1 MSDLSPDDLSSD
13 ASALLDAARG
23 GFEPPA
29 EAKSRLRRGLATAVG
44 VATGA
49 VTSGAA
55 ATSAAATAATGSAAT
70 ATGLVAGG
78 SATASVVTAAGT
90 TATVAT
96 TSTVVG
102 TGIGATLTAKV
113 VVGLA
118 VAASVAF
125 GTVVVT
131 NNLDGPAASVPSAS
145 AQPSVAPSAAP
156 LAMVPKPVAEAVSVP
171 TVTPPASVALPVAPE
186 PPPLVRPTAPPSIV
200 PTASLTVATVAATSA
215 PAVRSDLAREAE
227 MLRAALAAPP
237 AQALA
242 LLDDHARQFPR
253 GTLAEE
259 RDAQRVV
266 TLCQLGRRSDAAAS
280 YTRFLSAFPASIHRA
295 RLDRTCAVT
304 P

>member
-23 GFEPPA
+23 GFDPPA
-29 EAKSRLRRGLATAVG
+29 EAKSRMRRGIATAMG

-70 ATGLVAGG
+70 ATGLVASG
-78 SATASVVTAAGT
+78 SAAASVVTAAGT
-90 TATVAT
+90 AAT
-96 TSTVVG
+96 TSAVVG
-102 TGIGATLTAKV
+102 TGIGATLSAKV

-118 VAASVAF
+118 VVASVAF

-131 NNLDGPAASVPSAS
+131 NNLDAPVASVPSAS
-145 AQPSVAPSAAP
+145 AQPSLAPSATP
-156 LAMVPKPVAEAVSVP
+156 LAMIPKPVASVI
-171 TVTPPASVALPVAPE
+171 TAASAASVAPLPVAPE
-186 PPPLVRPTAPPSIV
+186 PPPLVRPTAPREAPSVV
-200 PTASLTVATVAATSA
+200 PAASVTVSAVVATSA
-215 PAVRSDLAREAE
+215 PAPVRGDLAREAD
-227 MLRAALAAPP
+227 MLRSALAAPP

-253 GTLAEE
+253 GALAEE

-266 TLCQLGRRSDAAAS
+266 TLCQLGRRDEASVS
-280 YTRFLSAFPASIHRA
+280 YTRFVTAFPGSIHRA
-295 RLDRTCAVT
+295 RLERTCAVA